1 MARFSIQQLMS
12 RCGLSD
18 NSLNRQYY
26 KKCLWVSP
34 KEERRQA
41 EAIKR
46 QYGAIKNDSQYYQ
59 FDNMRAAFQYLEKLN
74 NLNSDANQNC
84 RVAIVVSSSSQHP

>member
-1 MARFSIQQLMS
+1 MS

-18 NSLNRQYY
+18 TSLNRQYY
-26 KKCLWVSP
+26 KNAYGIIP

-46 QYGAIKNDSQYYQ
+46 QYGAIKNDSQYYH
-59 FDNMRAAFQYLEKLN
+59 FDNMQAAIQYLEKLN
-74 NLNSDANQNC
+74 NLNSDANRNC
-84 RVAIVVSSSSQHP
+84 RVAIVVRSSSQHS